1 MGNMYFTRHQATW
14 VTLLFSS
21 DYFPQSLL
29 IMPFHFFC
37 RGLRIL
43 FEPAERS
50 GSNRFWLRGNQ
61 RRRKQKME
69 RRWEMP
75 RCPVSVGVLQK
86 GPIFRCVKLTRK
98 HLSGSQRTTYSSFW
112 VGF

>member
-1 MGNMYFTRHQATW
+1 
-14 VTLLFSS
+14 
-21 DYFPQSLL
+21 LL

-43 FEPAERS
+43 FEPAETS

-86 GPIFRCVKLTRK
+86 GPVFRCVKLTRK